1 MTGFTE
7 PALINDMI
15 PRSCHKACQ
24 VIAALF
30 LCASLIILS
39 GCFVE
44 ERQKKEPAAP
54 KPDAEKIEAESKAR
68 ELKIN
73 AEKRN
78 LSAWLRANTWYS
90 IVPSAAAAVVDGD
103 RVVYM
108 ETVRCEPSTRFLA
121 ASLTKTFTALAILQ
135 LDERGLVSLN
145 DPISR
150 YLQVRFENSE
160 LNSKPITIWH
170 LLTHTSGL
178 IEDPSPRQAQNNYP
192 FIIPEQKYPTGYRFN
207 YCNQGYNL
215 LGFIV
220 FEASGLTLGEYI
232 TRNILAPMEMRDSRA
247 PATTRGAAGVEC
259 SIADLARYT
268 IMLMHGGVYRGRRII
283 SRRMYRKIIDETIET
298 PSSHRKEYRG
308 LCFRIWSIDD
318 RIYSM
323 HHAAHMPGAGGFM
336 QIFPKHDCAYVFIS
350 NPPVYD
356 REEYYGY
363 YYGLKSRLVRFCKT
377 MMNDGFDPV
386 TFDSDKPSK
395 EQLKL
400 FVGRYRQYGN
410 PSSGRYVDIE
420 LSQGGYLIAT
430 KSYSGLR
437 VGLIPTSLHTFV
449 YIFPGQTEKGEIYD
463 FVMKKGKIIGL
474 GVKEGYFVK

>member
-1 MTGFTE
+1 LTGFPE
-7 PALINDMI
+7 NVLIIVMI
-15 PRSCHKACQ
+15 SPGSHRSDP
-24 VIAALF
+24 VIAVLL
-30 LCASLIILS
+30 LCFSAVLLS
-39 GCFVE
+39 GCFIE
-44 ERQKKEPAAP
+44 EQQKKDQARP
-54 KPDAEKIEAESKAR
+54 KPNAEKIEAEKKAR

-73 AEKRN
+73 AEKQN
-78 LSAWLRANTWYS
+78 LSAWLRANTWYP
-90 IVPSAAAAVVDGD
+90 IVPSAAAAVVEGD
-103 RVVYM
+103 RVLYL
-108 ETVRCEPSTRFLA
+108 ETVRCEPSTPFLA

-135 LDERGLVSLN
+135 LVERGLVSFN
-145 DPISR
+145 DPISK
-150 YLQVRFENSE
+150 YLQVKFENSE
-160 LNSKPITIWH
+160 LNSKPITVWH

-178 IEDPSPRQAQNNYP
+178 IEDPSPKIAQNNYP

-232 TRNILAPMEMRDSRA
+232 TRNILSPMEMKDSRA
-247 PATTRGAAGVEC
+247 PASTRGAAGVEC

-268 IMLMHGGVYRGRRII
+268 IMLMHGGVYKGRRII
-283 SRRMYRKIIDETIET
+283 SRRMFRKIIDETIET
-298 PSSHRKEYRG
+298 PRSRRKEYRG

-323 HHAAHMPGAGGFM
+323 HHAAHMPSAGGFM

-377 MMNDGFDPV
+377 LMTDDFDPV

-410 PSSGRYVDIE
+410 PNSGRYVDIE

-449 YIFPGQTEKGEIYD
+449 YIFPGQNEKGEIYD